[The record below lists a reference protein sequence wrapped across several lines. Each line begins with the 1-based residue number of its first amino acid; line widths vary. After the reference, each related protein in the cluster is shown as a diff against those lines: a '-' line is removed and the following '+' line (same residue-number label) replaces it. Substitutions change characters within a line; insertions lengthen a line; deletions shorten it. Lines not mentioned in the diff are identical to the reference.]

1 MNQINEILKKNDLVL
16 LDFYADWCGP
26 CRMLAPIIE
35 DIKKEKEGLVKVL
48 KVNVDEEAALAEQYE
63 IMSIPTLVIIKGG
76 KMHKKMVGY
85 RTKADII
92 KELGL

>member
-1 MNQINEILKKNDLVL
+1 MNQINDILKKNDLVL

-63 IMSIPTLVIIKGG
+63 IMSIPTLVIIKSG
-76 KMHKKMVGY
+76 KIYKKMVGY

-92 KELGL
+92 KEFGI